1 MLERVVKEAKP
12 QMMYVGATGNK
23 NAEERIK
30 NMARESGSFKVQA
43 QKKYGSGDVAPKE
56 FRYYLVPHADGGRS
70 AVIFG
75 GHPGGRAF
83 SMSINLATAVGEIG
97 KSLHNK
103 GVLPVSLAN
112 AKIVEQNRLA
122 AATPRPMVKSPGKIA
137 KQTAKELAA
146 PKVVAKPDAGAARQK
161 LNGYVQTLKN
171 QGQSPNQ
178 IKEQLRKLGIPAG
191 LISEVV

>member
-1 MLERVVKEAKP
+1 
-12 QMMYVGATGNK
+12 
-23 NAEERIK
+23 
-30 NMARESGSFKVQA
+30 
-43 QKKYGSGDVAPKE
+43 
-56 FRYYLVPHADGGRS
+56 
-70 AVIFG
+70 
-75 GHPGGRAF
+75 
-83 SMSINLATAVGEIG
+83 MSINLATAVGEIG

-178 IKEQLRKLGIPAG
+178 IKG
-191 LISEVV
+191 VV